1 MLVVAVPLILV
12 QLKAQLE
19 AALKEN
25 EQLNSQ
31 VAQQALDADRRLR
44 EAVAQTSDAKDKEMV
59 RALENQRRNDEGR
72 YNERVKQHRLL
83 PSSAH
88 KNPLG
93 TSLGRPKVC
102 SCWRA

>member
-59 RALENQRRNDEGR
+59 RALENQRRNDEER
-72 YNERVKQHRLL
+72 YNERVTASVIAFFCL
-83 PSSAH
+83 
-88 KNPLG
+88 
-93 TSLGRPKVC
+93 
-102 SCWRA
+102 